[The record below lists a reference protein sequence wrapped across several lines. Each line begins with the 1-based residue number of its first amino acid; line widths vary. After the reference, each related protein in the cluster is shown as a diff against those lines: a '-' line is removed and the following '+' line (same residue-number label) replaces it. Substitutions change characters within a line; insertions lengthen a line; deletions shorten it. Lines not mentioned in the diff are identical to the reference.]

1 MAQKHIR
8 AFTLVEVLIV
18 IIIIGILAGLI
29 MLSSGSATDTAERT
43 RCVADR
49 RSLRSA
55 LYIFRVEKGGTTS
68 ADLSATLKE
77 VLEKMFDNGQ
87 GTVSGDS
94 EIDGICPT
102 KGIYAVTVSDDK
114 YLIAC
119 SVHGG
124 DGGSGSGGGTGTGGG
139 SGTGGDGGGG
149 TGGGTG
155 GDSGGTGG
163 DVSPSGSL
171 ILTDSESNIHQLKIT
186 GKWEDVLAEAAA
198 SSGGIPL
205 KAGSIF
211 EIKDGR
217 FYVIGWGSYMQKD
230 GSVSNKDNVIE
241 VSSKSEIYT
250 VADTVNGAG
259 IIWNKEMPKGSFC
272 KWNGEYYIAPGDIN
286 VNTFPEGGWVKIP
299 Q

>member
-1 MAQKHIR
+1 MAQKHKR

-18 IIIIGILAGLI
+18 ILIIGILAGLI

-77 VLEKMFDNGQ
+77 VLDKMFDNGQ

-124 DGGSGSGGGTGTGGG
+124 DGGSGGTGTGGGGGGGGGTGDDSGGG
-139 SGTGGDGGGG
+139 SGTGGE
-149 TGGGTG
+149 
-155 GDSGGTGG
+155 SGG
-163 DVSPSGSL
+163 DVMIPGTTVVISVNKQWDSIQQFLDSL
-171 ILTDSESNIHQLKIT
+171 GQPPYSLTQGDAIKVGDDYYVAMNYPGVSWESKNEKNFFGEDRYFNITNDKVSEWKNN
-186 GKWEDVLAEAAA
+186 
-198 SSGGIPL
+198 GGDFKKGDICSYN
-205 KAGSIF
+205 GNY
-211 EIKDGR
+211 
-217 FYVIGWGSYMQKD
+217 YV
-230 GSVSNKDNVIE
+230 
-241 VSSKSEIYT
+241 SKSDNYKGNPET
-250 VADTVNGAG
+250 ATWDWVR
-259 IIWNKEMPKGSFC
+259 II
-272 KWNGEYYIAPGDIN
+272 
-286 VNTFPEGGWVKIP
+286 NTN
-299 Q
+299 

>member
-1 MAQKHIR
+1 MAQKHKR

-68 ADLSATLKE
+68 ADLSATLNE
-77 VLEKMFDNGQ
+77 VLDKMFDNGQ

-94 EIDGICPT
+94 EIDGICPS

-124 DGGSGSGGGTGTGGG
+124 DSGGGTGTGSGG
-139 SGTGGDGGGG
+139 SGAGGDGGTGGGTGDGDDG

-155 GDSGGTGG
+155 GDSGG
-163 DVSPSGSL
+163 DVMIPG
-171 ILTDSESNIHQLKIT
+171 TDVKIPVN
-186 GKWEDVLAEAAA
+186 KQWDSVDEFLAAA
-198 SSGGIPL
+198 KNFSLPYI
-205 KAGSIF
+205 
-211 EIKDGR
+211 
-217 FYVIGWGSYMQKD
+217 
-230 GSVSNKDNVIE
+230 
-241 VSSKSEIYT
+241 
-250 VADTVNGAG
+250 
-259 IIWNKEMPKGSFC
+259 
-272 KWNGEYYIAPGDIN
+272 IAPGDAIKIGN
-286 VNTFPEGGWVKIP
+286 DYYVAILGYKLEYSSNANEGTLISESVYHKVVTDSSTPNWTANDTQYNKFNIYLYNGSYYVSKGTGTWLGNPIANPDNWVKI
-299 Q
+299 QNIK

>member
-1 MAQKHIR
+1 MAQKHKS

-18 IIIIGILAGLI
+18 ILIIGILAGLI

-77 VLEKMFDNGQ
+77 VLDKMFDNGQ

-94 EIDGICPT
+94 EIDGICPS
-102 KGIYAVTVSDDK
+102 KGIYAVTISDDK

-124 DGGSGSGGGTGTGGG
+124 DGTGTGSGGSGTGGDG
-139 SGTGGDGGGG
+139 GGTGGDGGGG

-155 GDSGGTGG
+155 SGDGDGKHYLYETG
-163 DVSPSGSL
+163 
-171 ILTDSESNIHQLKIT
+171 IL
-186 GKWEDVLAEAAA
+186 
-198 SSGGIPL
+198 
-205 KAGSIF
+205 
-211 EIKDGR
+211 IKDGNYWASIHDFEN
-217 FYVIGWGSYMQKD
+217 FYKPQILEYPMGTVIKIGDDCYFAISNVKMEGSNNPATSYLHEGGFLKI
-230 GSVSNKDNVIE
+230 SSNAPQPW
-241 VSSKSEIYT
+241 SG
-250 VADTVNGAG
+250 NGT
-259 IIWNKEMPKGSFC
+259 
-272 KWNGEYYIAPGDIN
+272 EYYKGHLYQYNGNYYMSKTNTSNPGIPGDNNWAWIKIN
-286 VNTFPEGGWVKIP
+286 

>member
-1 MAQKHIR
+1 MVQKHKR

-94 EIDGICPT
+94 EIDGICPS
-102 KGIYAVTVSDDK
+102 KGIYDVTVSDDK

-124 DGGSGSGGGTGTGGG
+124 DGGSTGTGN
-139 SGTGGDGGGG
+139 GGG
-149 TGGGTG
+149 TGGGGGGVTG
-155 GDSGGTGG
+155 DDSGGGSGAGGESGG
-163 DVSPSGSL
+163 DVMIPGTTVVISVNKQWETKDEFFASLPGKSPYP
-171 ILTDSESNIHQLKIT
+171 LTLGDAIKVGDDYYVAVNKLCYADT
-186 GKWEDVLAEAAA
+186 P
-198 SSGGIPL
+198 GGILHQSGYLIISGHVSEL
-205 KAGSIF
+205 KNNAGDF
-211 EIKDGR
+211 KR
-217 FYVIGWGSYMQKD
+217 
-230 GSVSNKDNVIE
+230 
-241 VSSKSEIYT
+241 
-250 VADTVNGAG
+250 
-259 IIWNKEMPKGSFC
+259 
-272 KWNGEYYIAPGDIN
+272 GDICSYN
-286 VNTFPEGGWVKIP
+286 GNYYVAKADGGTESPPGTANAKWKWVRIINTN
-299 Q
+299 